1 MTELIAPQPG
11 ERCNDPACGTFGFS
25 GIKLLAP
32 LVSIVNGIPA
42 LATNMQKFIDF
53 ATQFLSRI

>member
-1 MTELIAPQPG
+1 MWLMLFLGIAAVAG
-11 ERCNDPACGTFGFS
+11 YIKYSS

-42 LATNMQKFIDF
+42 LATNIQKFIDF